1 MENYHFHWEPPLRFG
16 LLNCLP
22 PKETNHTN
30 HRATNKITLGH
41 GKQLKISFG
50 FATPRVGFCDCVEPT
65 CAELENCRPSS
76 VSTARGATPSSH
88 THKEELHLDV
98 EAT

>member
-30 HRATNKITLGH
+30 HHATNKITLGH
-41 GKQLKISFG
+41 GKRLQNYYFDRDFDSKLMK
-50 FATPRVGFCDCVEPT
+50 
-65 CAELENCRPSS
+65 N
-76 VSTARGATPSSH
+76 
-88 THKEELHLDV
+88 
-98 EAT
+98 